1 MAADWSFPTRIRI
14 GPDRIVELATACA
27 EAGIRRPLVVT
38 DVGLADSRPIARSLE
53 VLDGHRMPYGLYAS
67 VEPDP
72 NEACIVAGAAAAAG
86 HDGIVSIGGGSA
98 LDAGKLIALA
108 AASTGSILAFAEGSS
123 LPPPTDDMAVL
134 PIITVPT
141 TAGTGS
147 EVGRAGVVTD
157 VSKVKRII
165 FHPSLMARSVICD
178 PVLTTGMPRPL
189 TVGTGMDAL
198 SHALEAYCS
207 PAFHPLADGIAVEAI
222 GLALGALP
230 VAAEEP
236 DHLGARQQMQ
246 AAALMGATAFQKG
259 LGAMH
264 SLSHPLGA
272 WYRTHH
278 GTTNAVVMP
287 YVLDANRSAIDKRIS
302 RLSAALGLG
311 DGFDDFVDAVVELRD
326 ALGVPSTLADLGVP
340 DSAIDVVRHHS
351 PLDPTAATNPIPV
364 DARYV
369 EAVFEAAFTGRR
381 DTV

>member
-1 MAADWSFPTRIRI
+1 MPCGLFAA
-14 GPDRIVELATACA
+14 
-27 EAGIRRPLVVT
+27 
-38 DVGLADSRPIARSLE
+38 
-53 VLDGHRMPYGLYAS
+53 

-72 NEACIVAGAAAAAG
+72 DEACIVAGAAAAAG
-86 HDGIVSIGGGSA
+86 HDGIISIGGGSA

-108 AASTGSILAFAEGSS
+108 VASTESILAFAEGST
-123 LPPPTDDMAVL
+123 LPIPATDLRVL

-157 VSKVKRII
+157 VSKVKRIV
-165 FHPSLMARSVICD
+165 FHPALMARSVICD
-178 PVLTTGMPRPL
+178 PTLTTGMPRPL

-207 PAFHPLADGIAVEAI
+207 PAYHPLADGIAVEAI

-230 VAAEEP
+230 IAVEEP

-287 YVLDANRSAIDKRIS
+287 YVLDANRAAIDTRIS
-302 RLSAALGLG
+302 RLSTALGLG
-311 DGFDDFVDAVVELRD
+311 DGFDDFVDAIIELRD
-326 ALGVPSTLADLGVP
+326 ALGVPTTLADLGVP
-340 DSAIDVVRHHS
+340 DTAVDIVRHHS

-369 EAVFEAAFTGRR
+369 EAVFEAAYTGRR